1 MLQTT
6 TGALLA
12 GEVSHAVP
20 AAEKR
25 AIVIGGL
32 SCAYDLV
39 ERGHNVTLLKAAR
52 CIGGRVMTIY
62 DPLSDGQYAE
72 VSASPLIS
80 SFLLQRQ

>member
-12 GEVSHAVP
+12 SDVSNAAP
-20 AAEKR
+20 AAKIR

-39 ERGHNVTLLKAAR
+39 ERGLLKASR
-52 CIGGRVMTIY
+52 CIGGRVMTVY

-72 VSASPLIS
+72 VSV
-80 SFLLQRQ
+80 